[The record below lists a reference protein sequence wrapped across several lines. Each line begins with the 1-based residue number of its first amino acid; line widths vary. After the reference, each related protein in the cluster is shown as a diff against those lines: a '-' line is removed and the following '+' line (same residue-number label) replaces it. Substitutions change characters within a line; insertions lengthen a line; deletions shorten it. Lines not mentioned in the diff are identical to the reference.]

1 MTHKAPTYMPALNL
15 LDRQVERKGT
25 CASVGVPV

>member
-1 MTHKAPTYMPALNL
+1 MAHKSPTYLPALNL
-15 LDRQVERKGT
+15 LDRQVERMGA

>member
-1 MTHKAPTYMPALNL
+1 MAHKAPTYLPASTL
-15 LDRQVERKGT
+15 LDRQVERNGA